1 MTKKQHKAIAE
12 MWAAGLL
19 LQTGIDSFGEDTDLK
34 DADAIVKEVDKI
46 ALRLQKGRKQ
56 KFTLRETVDAILN
69 QKGVTNG

>member
-19 LQTGIDSFGEDTDLK
+19 IMCGCDSFDKSISEK

-46 ALRLQKGRKQ
+46 AVKLQKGRKQ
-56 KFTLRETVDAILN
+56 MFTLREVIDQELN
-69 QKGVTNG
+69 QKEVSNG

>member
-19 LQTGIDSFGEDTDLK
+19 IMTGLDSFDNSINEK

-46 ALRLQKGRKQ
+46 ALKLQKGRNQ
-56 KFTLRETVDAILN
+56 MYTLRETIEQILN
-69 QKGVTNG
+69 PKEVSNG